1 MGFNF
6 CAVAAEEEELSVPKV
21 QLAMWVC
28 VFFVHIYLFI
38 INLVYII
45 KTKDGKEKLRGE
57 NRSWY

>member
-38 INLVYII
+38 YNRFSIHYKDKGWKG
-45 KTKDGKEKLRGE
+45 KTKRRK
-57 NRSWY
+57 